1 MTVRVGRRAYLRHV
15 EIDNAGVKLHVE
27 VDGDDDA
34 PPLLMLHGI
43 TMSGRTWEWVVPDLV
58 DRFRVLRLDFRGHGR
73 SGRAPGAY
81 QPADY
86 VGDALAV
93 VDHVAAKPCLVVGHS
108 LGGMTAAALA
118 QQHPELVR
126 GAVLEDPPLGAV
138 NRALDDNSLR
148 SGFALMRESV
158 PRLQAQQ
165 IPQDVLAGI
174 LAKAPSP
181 AGPPFGELLHAD
193 ALDVM
198 AETMLQLDASVLD
211 GVVGGTT
218 VPTYDPSLGI
228 PVPALVVG
236 ADPASPD
243 AVVRPAQAEELRR
256 VSPHVDVQVVSGA
269 SHLLHDE
276 KLHRDDFR
284 RLLLGFLASAS

>member
-1 MTVRVGRRAYLRHV
+1 MDIDNDQVRLHV
-15 EIDNAGVKLHVE
+15 EIDGA
-27 VDGDDDA
+27 DRA
-34 PPLLMLHGI
+34 PALLMMHGI
-43 TMSGRTWEWVVPDLV
+43 TMSGRTWDWVVPDLV

-86 VGDALAV
+86 VSDAVAV
-93 VDHVAAKPCLVVGHS
+93 IEQVAGGPCLVVGHS

-118 QQHPELVR
+118 QQRPELVL
-126 GAVLEDPPLGAV
+126 GAVLEDPPLGVV
-138 NRALDDNSLR
+138 NRALEGNSLR
-148 SGFALMRESV
+148 DGFALMRESV

-165 IPQDVLAGI
+165 IPRDVLAGI

-198 AETMLQLDASVLD
+198 AETMLQLDATVLD

-218 VPTYDPSLGI
+218 VATYVPAQGI

-243 AVVRPAQAEELRR
+243 AVVRPADAALLRE
-256 VSPHVDVQVVSGA
+256 VTPHVEIQVVSGA

-276 KLHRDDFR
+276 LLHRDDFR
-284 RLLLGFLASAS
+284 RLLLGFLHAHAPAT